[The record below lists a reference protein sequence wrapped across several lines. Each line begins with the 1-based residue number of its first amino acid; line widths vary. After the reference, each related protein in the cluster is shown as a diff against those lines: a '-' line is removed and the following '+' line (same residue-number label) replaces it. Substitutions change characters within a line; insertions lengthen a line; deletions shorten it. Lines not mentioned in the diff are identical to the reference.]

1 MKYLKLYIS
10 YAKISLMSKLVY
22 KANVIIGI
30 TGFLCTQVFSLLTLY
45 LLINTVPNIDGY
57 SIYEIGFLFG
67 VTNMAMGIDHL
78 FTDRLWTVAY
88 NEVVRGK
95 LDHLFL
101 RPLPVLFQIL
111 ASEIQLEAFGEIIVA
126 TVLVSICG
134 SNLSVALSFLNVLL
148 IIIGILCA
156 SLIFTSF
163 KILIAGLAFIF
174 KRSGALLQVT
184 YNFSQYTRYPLKIFP
199 KAIQII
205 LLFIIPLGLCIFV
218 PFENLFNPLM
228 NPYLLMLVIIGI
240 TLSFFAISLI
250 IFNVCCKKY
259 ESTGT

>member
-1 MKYLKLYIS
+1 
-10 YAKISLMSKLVY
+10 MSKLVY

-30 TGFLCTQVFSLLTLY
+30 TGFLVTQAFNLLTLF
-45 LLINTVPNIDGY
+45 LLIKTVPNIDGY

-67 VTNMAMGIDHL
+67 LTNMAMGIDHL
-78 FTDRLWTVAY
+78 FSDRLWTVAY
-88 NEVVRGK
+88 NEVIHGK

-126 TVLVSICG
+126 TVLITICG
-134 SNLSVALSFLNVLL
+134 SNLSIAFTFTNILL
-148 IIIGILCA
+148 IVVGILCA

-163 KILIAGLAFIF
+163 KILVAGLAFVS
-174 KRSGALLQVT
+174 KRSGPLLQIT
-184 YNFSQYTRYPLKIFP
+184 YNFSQYARYPLKIFP

-218 PFENLFNPLM
+218 PFDNLFNPIM
-228 NPYLLMLVIIGI
+228 NPYLLMLIIIGI
-240 TLSFFAISLI
+240 TSAFAIISLT
-250 IFNVCCKKY
+250 IFNSCAKRY

>member
-1 MKYLKLYIS
+1 MKYLKLYFA
-10 YAKISLMSKLVY
+10 YAKNSIMSKLVY

-30 TGFLCTQVFSLLTLY
+30 SGFLFTQIFSLLTLY

-67 VTNMAMGIDHL
+67 VTNMAMGLDHL
-78 FTDRLWTVAY
+78 FSDRLWVVAY
-88 NEVVRGK
+88 REVVLGK

-101 RPLPVLFQIL
+101 RPLPILFQIL

-126 TVLVSICG
+126 TVLISLCG
-134 SNLSVALSFLNVLL
+134 SNLSIGLNFTNVLL
-148 IIIGILCA
+148 IIVGIFCA
-156 SLIFTSF
+156 ALIFTSF
-163 KILIAGLAFIF
+163 KILVAGLAFIF
-174 KRSGALLQVT
+174 KRTGALLQIT

-205 LLFIIPLGLCIFV
+205 LLFIIPLGLCLFI
-218 PFENLFNPLM
+218 PFDNLFNPVT
-228 NPYLLMLVIIGI
+228 NPYLLMIFIVGI
-240 TLSFFAISLI
+240 TLTFATISLI
-250 IFNVCCKKY
+250 IFNSCCKRY